1 MVRLL
6 GPAHGL
12 PPFRLAGLPHP
23 VDLLRVL
30 GVQVGMEIA
39 QPGRADGDHPVGI
52 GERRYP
58 TVEAEAA
65 WEAGNGRGADP

>member
-1 MVRLL
+1 
-6 GPAHGL
+6 
-12 PPFRLAGLPHP
+12 
-23 VDLLRVL
+23 
-30 GVQVGMEIA
+30 MEIA